1 MINNFT
7 FLLIFLSI
15 SLHAQVGLG
24 SQDPQSLFHID
35 PKQNTTEV
43 NNVVTNDND
52 DLIYTHEGYLGI
64 GKSNPTNQ
72 LSIVGNKVN
81 HPLNIKN
88 IQKFTAN
95 KTVYNLAIDSKSNVG
110 IVSYTKVPI
119 VFFSLLEQTKG
130 LDISD
135 NNSTINL
142 PIGSSLVEFN
152 TAAITF
158 GKDGEVN
165 YLSIPKDGIYSI
177 EAIANFF
184 CDTNSIWGVNLIIR
198 KKEINQSIYSLIDSR
213 RIVTKLGNETNS
225 NNNIPLPGKFFGV
238 FSFKEGDKVSLD
250 VGTGFAA
257 SGVDPLK
264 CGTHKPGLNTSA
276 TNFIIKKI
284 N

>member
-1 MINNFT
+1 MINDFT
-7 FLLIFLSI
+7 RILLFLSI
-15 SLHAQVGLG
+15 SLNAQVGLG
-24 SQDPQSLFHID
+24 IDNPKTLFHID
-35 PKQNTTEV
+35 PMQNTTEV
-43 NNVVTNDND
+43 NNIVTNDND
-52 DLIYTHEGYLGI
+52 DLVYTSEGYLGI

-72 LSIVGNKVN
+72 LSIVGNTIN
-81 HPLNIKN
+81 PPLNIKN
-88 IQKFTAN
+88 IQNLTTT
-95 KTVYNLAIDSKSNVG
+95 KTVYNLALDSKSNIG

-130 LDISD
+130 LDISN

-142 PIGSSLVEFN
+142 PIGLSLVEFN
-152 TAAITF
+152 TAAISF
-158 GKDGEVN
+158 GKEDEIN

-177 EAIANFF
+177 EAVANFF

-198 KKEINQSIYSLIDSR
+198 KKEINQSIYNLIDSR

-238 FSFKEGDKVSLD
+238 FSFKEGDKVSID

-257 SGVDPLK
+257 SGVDPLT